1 MAYTIKRA
9 VFILFICFFHTRD
22 AQKLFNFYKILW
34 FVRSNDTYLYY
45 KS

>member
-9 VFILFICFFHTRD
+9 VFIHLFFSHEGSP
-22 AQKLFNFYKILW
+22 KNFLTFTKFYD
-34 FVRSNDTYLYY
+34 SNDTYLYY